1 MMPAAG
7 LIAILSGCVGDGSLD
22 VLCQRSAAL
31 EADHAA
37 ALAVDASDAAVTTGQ
52 AYIATIAAGCGR

>member
-1 MMPAAG
+1 MMPALG
-7 LIAILSGCVGDGSLD
+7 LAAILSGCVGAGSLD
-22 VLCQRSAAL
+22 VLCQRSAPL

-37 ALAVDASDAAVTTGQ
+37 ALAGEASDAAVTTGQ

>member
-1 MMPAAG
+1 MLFCA
-7 LIAILSGCVGDGSLD
+7 LTLSGCVAASGSLD
-22 VLCQRSAAL
+22 VLCQRSKAL

-37 ALAVDASDAAVTTGQ
+37 ALAVEASDAAVTTGQ